1 MMVFLEADLTALPS
15 RSELFKKQ
23 SEDWA
28 ADTAQIYNNCLMHV
42 LPVRTIS
49 SCEGCGFTIACLV

>member
-1 MMVFLEADLTALPS
+1 MVFLEADLTALPS

-28 ADTAQIYNNCLMHV
+28 ADTAQIYNNCVSYMFYL
-42 LPVRTIS
+42 
-49 SCEGCGFTIACLV
+49 